1 MRKNTIWLIILLVF
15 LAADPASAWF
25 WENKEVTP
33 PVATSEV
40 KEVPTKAGK
49 QTGAGTSIKEMG
61 RVVRNFFKGLGK
73 NNKETAKKVPGE
85 AKKESKEVGNGLKET
100 GKEIAT
106 ESKKVPGALKNGAK
120 DIGKGFKKFGQDV
133 KKGTKELFEE
143 KP

>member
-15 LAADPASAWF
+15 LAADPVSAWF
-25 WENKEVTP
+25 WENKEVTTP
-33 PVATSEV
+33 AATSEV
-40 KEVPTKAGK
+40 KEVPAEAVK

-61 RVVRNFFKGLGK
+61 RAIGNFFKGLGK
-73 NNKETAKKVPGE
+73 DIKESAKKVPGE
-85 AKKESKEVGNGLKET
+85 AKKESKEVGKGLKET

-106 ESKKVPGALKNGAK
+106 ESKKVPGALKKGAK
-120 DIGKGFKKFGQDV
+120 DIGKGFKKLGKDV